1 MVVRNAYIQPLPYMN
16 YADYSVK
23 DLILDESFQQWVL
36 CPDEENNAFWTSWLN
51 LHPEKQSLV
60 DEAKNIIRSIGFREE
75 YPTQQDFSEVWEN
88 IEVAKNQNPAAHTA
102 ISPVVVSRN
111 FSVWYKIA
119 AVFLLFAL
127 GSIVY
132 LYWPANDQYIIYT
145 TQYGETSSIVLPD
158 STVVYLNANSTLKY
172 ADNWQY
178 KSPREVWLN
187 GEAFFDVKRKAKAD
201 KEIKSTD
208 PEGFIVHT
216 HQLDVVVL
224 GTRFNVNERRG
235 HTKVVLHSGKVKLQA
250 SNKPDLLMEP
260 GELAELSANADKLV
274 KKIVDTEIYSSWI
287 NNQLIFEDTPL
298 CEIAAILKD
307 NYGITIEYEEEMAK
321 DAFRCSIPT
330 DNIDFFFTNILPGY
344 YEVDT
349 TQRKNNLIRVHEK
362 N

>member
-1 MVVRNAYIQPLPYMN
+1 MN

-23 DLILDESFQQWVL
+23 DFILDESFQQWVL
-36 CPDEENNAFWTSWLN
+36 QPDEATVIFWTSWLK
-51 LHPEKQSLV
+51 LHPEKQTTV
-60 DEAKNIIRSIGFREE
+60 EEAKNIIRSVGFQEE
-75 YPTQQDFSEVWEN
+75 YPTPQDFSEVWEN
-88 IEVAKNQNPAAHTA
+88 IVEAKNLPILVTDHTTVPF
-102 ISPVVVSRN
+102 ITSRN
-111 FSVWYKIA
+111 FTLWYKVA

-127 GSIVY
+127 GSITY
-132 LYWPANDQYIIYT
+132 LYWPAQDSYITST
-145 TQYGETSSIVLPD
+145 TQYGETRSIVLPD
-158 STVVYLNANSTLKY
+158 SSVVYLNANSTLKY
-172 ADNWQY
+172 ADKWQQ
-178 KSPREVWLN
+178 KSTREVWLN
-187 GEAFFDVKRKAKAD
+187 GEAFFDVKRKAKSA

-274 KKIVDTEIYSSWI
+274 KKIVDTEKYSSWI
-287 NNQLIFEDTPL
+287 NNQLIFEDTPQW
-298 CEIAAILKD
+298 EIAAILKD
-307 NYGITIEYEEEMAK
+307 NYGITIAYEEEMAK

-344 YEVDT
+344 YDVDT
-349 TQRKNNLIRVHEK
+349 TQRKNNLIRVHQK